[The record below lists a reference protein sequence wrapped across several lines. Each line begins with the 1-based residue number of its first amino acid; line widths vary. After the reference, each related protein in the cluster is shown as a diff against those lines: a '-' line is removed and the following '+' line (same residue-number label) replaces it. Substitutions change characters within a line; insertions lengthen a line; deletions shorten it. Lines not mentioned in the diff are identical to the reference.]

1 MMRHLIFTSLCLFC
15 VLEGFAQTNSAAV
28 DFPGNQDG
36 IRIPDFQELDELG
49 SDVSFCAWYRAD
61 ESSLSTTN
69 LGTLNPILY
78 KQYRKP
84 EPLAPAVIGLGAY
97 FYQGQ
102 RLLNASVG
110 TDSDHYG
117 LSVSDVVIL
126 DEWQHVCAT
135 FEPGTFKL
143 FLNGNLVGSMETNPE
158 AIINNNDDGFEIGH
172 RQDWPANNTYTWDG
186 QIQEVAIWDDGLDE
200 SEVNQIMQCGPLAVS
215 DQLLGYWPLSEGS
228 GTEVSDASGQGHH
241 GSFLGDLDWYEVDSQ
256 VICIPGCTNPESCN
270 FDADATGDDGSCIP
284 SGCMDSDACNFNP
297 EASCEGEA
305 CVYTCCPGPGCC
317 DAGMH
322 WDSELGMCQIT
333 NPADVNVD
341 GCVQLSDLLGILSTY
356 GTCNDGS
363 SWSCGQDLEYDGYE
377 YGTLQI
383 GGHCWFQENLKTRHY
398 GNGDVIPIIY
408 EDSLWAQASEGAS
421 CWLGNDSVIHH
432 HNGRGMFYNHYAV
445 TDERELCPSGW
456 HVPTYHEFET
466 LFEAV
471 GGADIAGD
479 ALRSTLTDTECWGI
493 NAGWYDDE
501 VTDPTDAF
509 EFGMLATSG
518 RSLQGGWDH
527 PCNWGYTGWLWT
539 TSVSYP
545 YSPWFVYFHNDHQH
559 VQLVKEWYGEG
570 PERGLPVRCLKD

>member
-1 MMRHLIFTSLCLFC
+1 MTHSVAFSSFVAFVFLSISFSC
-15 VLEGFAQTNSAAV
+15 FAQIDS
-28 DFPGNQDG
+28 
-36 IRIPDFQELDELG
+36 
-49 SDVSFCAWYRAD
+49 WYLAFNGP
-61 ESSLSTTN
+61 SSHVVNN
-69 LGTLNPILY
+69 L
-78 KQYRKP
+78 
-84 EPLAPAVIGLGAY
+84 PAGVYMLEV
-97 FYQGQ
+97 Q
-102 RLLNASVG
+102 
-110 TDSDHYG
+110 
-117 LSVSDVVIL
+117 
-126 DEWQHVCAT
+126 
-135 FEPGTFKL
+135 GTFC
-143 FLNGNLVGSMETNPE
+143 GGSC
-158 AIINNNDDGFEIGH
+158 GGGH
-172 RQDWPANNTYTWDG
+172 TQDAAYSLQTQAPWGGRSFT
-186 QIQEVAIWDDGLDE
+186 
-200 SEVNQIMQCGPLAVS
+200 VNEYCPQG
-215 DQLLGYWPLSEGS
+215 WEGS
-228 GTEVSDASGQGHH
+228 GSCDFLRPDPDEFSEDHKYFYFINHNGGNMTVYGLADECCWGDNQG
-241 GSFLGDLDWYEVDSQ
+241 GLTFTLNEMVVQ
-256 VICIPGCTNPESCN
+256 GCTNPESCN
-270 FDADATGDDGSCIP
+270 FDADATVDDGSCIP

-297 EASCEGEA
+297 EASCEGEE

-322 WDSELGMCQIT
+322 WDAELGMCQIT

-356 GTCNDGS
+356 GICNDGS
-363 SWSCGQDLEYDGYE
+363 SWSCGQDLEYNGYE

-383 GGHCWFQENLKTRHY
+383 GGQCWFQENLKTRHY

-408 EDSLWAQASEGAS
+408 EDSLWAQASAGAS